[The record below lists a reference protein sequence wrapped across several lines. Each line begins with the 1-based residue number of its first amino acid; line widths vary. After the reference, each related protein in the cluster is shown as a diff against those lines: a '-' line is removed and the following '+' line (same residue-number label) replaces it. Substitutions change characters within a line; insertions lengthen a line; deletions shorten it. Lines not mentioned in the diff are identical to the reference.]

1 MMNFFFSSRRRHTRC
16 ALVTGVQTCALPIL
30 FGCGALGSAI
40 AECALRAG
48 ARSLAVVD
56 NGIVKPGHLVRQRY
70 SDADI
75 GSAKA
80 NALRDRLSGVGL
92 PCDVTAHVVELQGG
106 GFNGLEIDECAIEV
120 HATAPKGR
128 GPR

>member
-1 MMNFFFSSRRRHTRC
+1 MRISDWSFRRVLFRSLTAVAKWMVEAKVRWCTVLENRPEIVIRRDIESHTSQLRDKRV
-16 ALVTGVQTCALPIL
+16 LL

-75 GSAKA
+75 GRAKA
-80 NALRDRLSGVGL
+80 NALRD
-92 PCDVTAHVVELQGG
+92 
-106 GFNGLEIDECAIEV
+106 
-120 HATAPKGR
+120 
-128 GPR
+128 